1 MFDSLS
7 RVTNFHP
14 TPLLNFSS
22 LILILWFGLFLAI
35 RSFGFSPYKVLEYI
49 PLICPFRTISGI
61 PCPGCGMTRAFL
73 ALAEGDFLGALRFNP
88 LSVPLFAALVISAF
102 NIRLPIPQRAKNRFL
117 TIVLFVVIFWWFWA
131 RFLPGVLIGANP
143 HSWVW

>member
-1 MFDSLS
+1 MLFSVS
-7 RVTNFHP
+7 RVAKFHP
-14 TPLLNFSS
+14 ASFLNFGS

-35 RSFGFSPYKVLEYI
+35 RSFGFSPYKVLEHI
-49 PLICPFRTISGI
+49 PLICPFRAISGI

-117 TIVLFVVIFWWFWA
+117 AIVLFIVILWWFWV
-131 RFLPGVLIGANP
+131 RLIPA
-143 HSWVW
+143 VFM